1 MAMVREKM
9 ADALGRVFGDPQW
22 REGERSEPERSVGV
36 PKTAASQDGV
46 ESGARSDP
54 EVLEKP
60 QRRRFSAAYKARI
73 VQEAEA
79 CTECGQVGALLRRE
93 GLYSSYLSKWR
104 RQYREGGRGALGDD
118 KRGRKRRRNPLEAE
132 NEKLRKKTARLER
145 ALAQANTIIEFQK
158 KFAEVL
164 GIPLSSAEEQEGEN

>member
-9 ADALGRVFGDPQW
+9 ADALGRVFGAPQ
-22 REGERSEPERSVGV
+22 RSEGERSEPERSGGA

-46 ESGARSDP
+46 GADP

-60 QRRRFSAAYKARI
+60 WRRRFSAAYKARI
-73 VQEAEA
+73 VQEAET
-79 CTECGQVGALLRRE
+79 CTENGQVGALLRRE

-104 RQYREGGRGALGDD
+104 RQYREGARRALSDE
-118 KRGRKRRRNPLEAE
+118 KRGRRRSRNPVEVE
-132 NEKLRKKTARLER
+132 NERLRKKVARLER
-145 ALAQANTIIEFQK
+145 QLHQANTIIEFQK

-164 GIPLSSAEEQEGEN
+164 GIPLTGAEDEEGAE

>member
-22 REGERSEPERSVGV
+22 SDGERSEPERSGGA
-36 PKTAASQDGV
+36 PKTAESQDGV
-46 ESGARSDP
+46 DPAGRANP

-79 CTECGQVGALLRRE
+79 CRESGQVGALLRRE

-104 RQYREGGRGALGDD
+104 RQYQEGARRALSDD
-118 KRGRKRRRNPLEAE
+118 KRGRRRRRNPLEGE
-132 NEKLRKKTARLER
+132 NERLRRKVARLQRRLEQ
-145 ALAQANTIIEFQK
+145 AQTIIEFQK

-164 GIPLSSAEEQEGEN
+164 GIPLTSTEDGDGEK